1 MNKHRPTRLTKA
13 FTLLELAFS
22 LAIIATLVAILL
34 PKGVD
39 ALRNS
44 RVQQVAKTVD
54 TLKTAITSYISLP
67 GGNGSIPRTEGTGI
81 PCSGAALTGATDAA
95 KGNGARLDTVMLA
108 TGMIDRP
115 VGLRMGTQAATSTG
129 SGNEMTWNQS
139 LLAFVISPDAAAQR
153 NWSGVTRVEARSSQQ
168 GLLPSVALGANFRLT
183 LRCPYGGTGRHG
195 WLEPGPAGRRWRGV
209 ARGQHDEQ
217 GEALMYQAL
226 NGLAATT
233 PIVAKPTLVSRGAI
247 RAQNTNKLARAAADQ
262 AAAEASNAAAA
273 QSRVVAAQAAQVL
286 QATQAA
292 TAAQALQAA
301 QAAATQTAAAQT
313 AVNQA
318 AYAASTPAVA
328 RQPAY
333 AGGSDSLAAPTSDTP
348 ATTATAATSMTPL
361 LIVGGLLLFLLMK
374 KR

>member
-1 MNKHRPTRLTKA
+1 MNKHRPTKLTKA

-81 PCSGAALTGATDAA
+81 PCSGAALSGATDAA

-129 SGNEMTWNQS
+129 SGIEMTWNQS
-139 LLAFVISPDAAAQR
+139 LLAFVISPDAAPQR

-168 GLLPSVALGANFRLT
+168 GLLPSVALGANFRLDGVT
-183 LRCPYGGTGRHG
+183 DRPANVVIAYLVIPACPY
-195 WLEPGPAGRRWRGV
+195 A
-209 ARGQHDEQ
+209 D
-217 GEALMYQAL
+217 ALALATQL
-226 NGLAATT
+226 NGAQLAPA
-233 PIVAKPTLVSRGAI
+233 VGA
-247 RAQNTNKLARAAADQ
+247 
-262 AAAEASNAAAA
+262 ASDAG
-273 QSRVVAAQAAQVL
+273 VV
-286 QATQAA
+286 
-292 TAAQALQAA
+292 
-301 QAAATQTAAAQT
+301 
-313 AVNQA
+313 
-318 AYAASTPAVA
+318 AYAAPSNGVTDV
-328 RQPAY
+328 Y
-333 AGGSDSLAAPTSDTP
+333 
-348 ATTATAATSMTPL
+348 
-361 LIVGGLLLFLLMK
+361 IYLMEV
-374 KR
+374 